1 MSLPQVPVR
10 KLGSLGLLAS
20 AQGLGCMSMSNSY
33 LTNYTHT
40 DEDSIATIHRAL
52 ELGVT
57 FLGRF
62 DHDELIPSMF
72 WAYSMPYG
80 TGCIAHM

>member
-10 KLGSLGLLAS
+10 ALGSQGLTAS
-20 AQGLGCMSMSNSY
+20 AQCLGCMSMSGSY
-33 LTNYTHT
+33 LTTDTHT

-57 FLGRF
+57 FLGA
-62 DHDELIPSMF
+62 
-72 WAYSMPYG
+72 WAVVSG
-80 TGCIAHM
+80 AF

>member
-10 KLGSLGLLAS
+10 KLGGLGLLAS

-62 DHDELIPSMF
+62 EFIPSIF
-72 WAYSMPYG
+72 WASSMPFD
-80 TGCIAHM
+80 TGCIEHM